1 MLAEGSPKPVINVHV
16 VEPKDFVDNAIQANR
31 RQVLRSELG
40 ELEEFRMLERAFVA
54 NAMSATIAE
63 MQELM
68 KIAEAASVG
77 GSM

>member
-1 MLAEGSPKPVINVHV
+1 MLAEGSPNPIINVHL

-31 RQVLRSELG
+31 RQLLRNELG
-40 ELEEFRMLERAFVA
+40 ELEEFGMLERTFVA

-63 MQELM
+63 IQELM